1 MQCTQWLCRSFL
13 LPQGDVV
20 TSKGPQLRIAMN
32 DLKHKT
38 IRGGFAKICA
48 QAANFVLRIGSL
60 MVLGRILSP
69 RDFGLVGMVTA
80 IIGVLSMFK
89 DFGLSTATIQHSFVT
104 EEQIST
110 LFWVNILVGV
120 ILGLVAFAI
129 APLVGIFYHEPR
141 LVAVTSVLALSFIF
155 NAAGVQHGAILQRQ
169 LRLTASAIIESVA
182 LVISITAAIG
192 MALAGYGYW
201 ALVAMTIVS
210 PLLSTIGFWL
220 VTGWIP
226 GKPRRNAGIRSML
239 GFGGTITLNG
249 TIAYVAF
256 NFEKILLGRYWGADA
271 IGLYGRAYQLVNIP
285 TENLNSAAGV
295 VAFAALSRLQSDLNR
310 FKNYFLKGYSLVL
323 AATVPVTIVVAL
335 FADDVIVVLLGPKWS
350 GTGILLRLLA
360 PTIVIFALLNPMS
373 WLLFSLGMTG
383 KSLKIALVVAPLVI
397 SGYLMGLPYGPRG
410 VALAYSAVMGL
421 WVIPHIAWCVHGT
434 VISLRD
440 ILLTASRPLLSG
452 IAATLL
458 PFSLQLFF
466 GSHLSP
472 MLRIVMGSSLFFA
485 GYAVMLLYV
494 MGQKTFYMTVL
505 HGFRYT
511 PTMPEEVMAP
521 I

>member
-1 MQCTQWLCRSFL
+1 
-13 LPQGDVV
+13 
-20 TSKGPQLRIAMN
+20 MN
-32 DLKHKT
+32 DLKQKT

-48 QAANFVLRIGSL
+48 QGANFTLRIGSF
-60 MVLGRILSP
+60 MALGRILSP

-80 IIGVLSMFK
+80 LIGALSLFK
-89 DFGLSTATIQHSFVT
+89 DFGLSTATIQHSSVT

-110 LFWVNILVGV
+110 LFWVNILVGA

-129 APLVGIFYHEPR
+129 APLVGAFYHEPR

-169 LRLTASAIIESVA
+169 LRLPASAIIESVA
-182 LVISITAAIG
+182 LATSIAAAIG

-201 ALVAMTIVS
+201 ALVASTIVS
-210 PLLSTIGFWL
+210 PLVSTIGFWL

-226 GKPRRNAGIRSML
+226 GKPCRNAGVRSML

-249 TIAYVAF
+249 FIAYVAY
-256 NFEKILLGRYWGADA
+256 NFEKILLGKYWGADA
-271 IGLYGRAYQLVNIP
+271 IGVYGRAYQLVIIP
-285 TENLNSAAGV
+285 TENVHSAAGV

-323 AATVPVTIVVAL
+323 AVTVPITIVAAL
-335 FADDVIVVLLGPKWS
+335 FADDVILVLLGPKWS
-350 GTGILLRLLA
+350 GTGTLLRLLA
-360 PTIVIFALLNPMS
+360 PTIVIYALLDPLY
-373 WLLFSLGMTG
+373 WLLFSLGLVG
-383 KSLKIALVVAPLVI
+383 RSLKIALVVAPLVI
-397 SGYLMGLPYGPRG
+397 SGYLLGLPYGPRG
-410 VALAYSAVMGL
+410 VAFAYSTVMAL

-452 IAATLL
+452 IAAALL
-458 PFSLQLFF
+458 PFSLQLSF

-472 MLRIVMGSSLFFA
+472 MLRLTLGSSLFFG
-485 GYAVMLLYV
+485 GYALMLLYV
-494 MGQKTFYMTVL
+494 MGQKAFYMSVL
-505 HGFRYT
+505 RSFRYT
-511 PTMPEEVMAP
+511 PTMPEEVIAP
-521 I
+521 V